1 MLCPREPIS
10 STDYMIGLH
19 ASTLIA
25 DGGSLQIGIG
35 ALGDAFVYASQLRHS
50 DAALYQDILHKT
62 AIAERFSNIIN
73 SVVGPV
79 ASLGALNK
87 VCMPLQK
94 CSPKGLFI
102 FISPVF

>member
-1 MLCPREPIS
+1 M
-10 STDYMIGLH
+10 
-19 ASTLIA
+19 
-25 DGGSLQIGIG
+25 
-35 ALGDAFVYASQLRHS
+35 DAFVYASQLRHS

-79 ASLGALNK
+79 ASLGAFKQGLYAATE
-87 VCMPLQK
+87 MFT
-94 CSPKGLFI
+94 KGLFI